1 MKLKLLVIL
10 FLTLFAGKA
19 FSQYPPLGVNIGN
32 LIVGPGGTV
41 DVPFTA
47 GANFQNITNL
57 TCTFTF
63 DPTKITWNSMQNWG
77 LSYPA
82 GAVFTQTTPGVLTFT
97 WSSLISI
104 GPTLPVGGLIFNLRF
119 NVIGSI
125 GDVSPVTFTNSPQN
139 TTWYNGFGWSGTNF
153 TAVNGSV
160 TIACLTPTVNY
171 TATPNFYSY
180 TFNNTSTN
188 GGTYAW
194 NFGDGGTSTAASPS
208 HTYATA
214 GTYTVC
220 LISTNSC
227 GADTMCQTIN
237 VCTNLPVSNFSVTNS
252 QLNIS
257 CTDATTFSPNTWS
270 WNFGNGGTST
280 VQNPNYTYSSVGT
293 YNVCLTSGNGCGT
306 STSCQNVTVSCVY
319 PTAAW
324 TNTSI
329 NLNASFTNASTG
341 LPTSYLWNFGN
352 GMTSTSQNPTYTY
365 SATGTYN
372 VCLIAT
378 NVCGSDTLCQNI
390 TITCPVPVAS
400 WTNTT
405 NGLSSTFANTTTNNP
420 TSNLWTFGDGASS
433 TQTSPTHVYPS
444 AGVYNVCLFTSS
456 SCGNTSSCQTIT
468 IVCPNT
474 NAAFS
479 NSVTNYTASFTDLS
493 INTPTSW
500 SWNFGDGTT
509 STTQNPSHTYAANGT
524 YSVCLISHNAC
535 GADTICQNIV
545 ISCTLPAASWSKS
558 MANEV
563 VTFTDLTTNTPNSWL
578 WDFGDGGTSTMQ
590 NPVHTYTNAGTYTVC
605 LTSTSTCGSDSSCQ
619 TIVVAVT
626 GLESPSFENITLSP
640 NPATESLQ
648 IHTSFNGTMAVK
660 LFNLQGKLMSTFEVT
675 KENKIDIQKWA
686 KGSYLLLIDMD
697 GKLVSKQIIF
707 E

>member
-1 MKLKLLVIL
+1 MKIKLLVFL
-10 FLTLFAGKA
+10 FSTLFAGQA
-19 FSQYPPLGVNIGN
+19 FSQYSPLGVNLGN
-32 LIVGPGGTV
+32 MTTGPGGTI

-77 LSYPA
+77 LSNPS
-82 GAVFTQTTPGVLTFT
+82 GATFTQTTPGILTFT
-97 WSSLISI
+97 WSSLISV

-139 TTWYNGFGWSGTNF
+139 HTWNNGFGWSGSNF
-153 TAVNGSV
+153 TISNGSV
-160 TIACLTPTVNY
+160 TIACLAPTVNY

-194 NFGDGGTSTAASPS
+194 DFGDGIMSTTASPT

-237 VCTNLPVSNFSVTNS
+237 VCTNMPVSNFTITSS

-280 VQNPNYTYSSVGT
+280 VQNPTYTYPSVGT

-306 STSCQNVTVSCVY
+306 STSCQNVTVSCIY

-329 NLNASFTNASTG
+329 NLNASFTNVSTG
-341 LPTSYLWNFGN
+341 LPTSYSWNFGN
-352 GMTSTSQNPTYTY
+352 GVTSTSQNPTHTY

-405 NGLSSTFANTTTNNP
+405 NGLSSTFSNTSTNSP
-420 TSNLWTFGDGASS
+420 TSNLWTFGNGASS
-433 TQTSPTHVYPS
+433 TQTSPTHVYLS
-444 AGVYNVCLFTSS
+444 EGVYNVCLFTNNT
-456 SCGNTSSCQTIT
+456 CGNTSSCQTIT

-479 NSVTNYTASFTDLS
+479 NSVSNYTASFTDLS
-493 INTPTSW
+493 MNTPTSW

-509 STTQNPSHTYAANGT
+509 STAQNPSHTYTANGT
-524 YSVCLISHNAC
+524 YNVCLISSNAC
-535 GADTICQNIV
+535 GADTVCDSVV
-545 ISCTLPAASWSKS
+545 ISCLGP
-558 MANEV
+558 
-563 VTFTDLTTNTPNSWL
+563 VTYFQMTTSFITGIFTDMSGNNPTAWF
-578 WDFGDGGTSTMQ
+578 WEFGDGSTSTAQ
-590 NPVHTYTNAGTYTVC
+590 NPAHVYGAHGAYQVC
-605 LTSTSTCGSDSSCQ
+605 LTTYNQCDSNKFCATLFLQ
-619 TIVVAVT
+619 M
-626 GLESPSFENITLSP
+626 ESLDELPFGTFNVSP
-640 NPATESLQ
+640 NPASDYFQ
-648 IHTSFNGTMAVK
+648 INTTFEGK
-660 LFNLQGKLMSTFEVT
+660 LKIQLINLQGKLIREFEA
-675 KENKIDIQKWA
+675 KNEDKLEIQNVA
-686 KGSYLLLIDMD
+686 KGNYILLIND
-697 GKLVSKQIIF
+697 GTNSGTYKLSVQ
-707 E
+707 